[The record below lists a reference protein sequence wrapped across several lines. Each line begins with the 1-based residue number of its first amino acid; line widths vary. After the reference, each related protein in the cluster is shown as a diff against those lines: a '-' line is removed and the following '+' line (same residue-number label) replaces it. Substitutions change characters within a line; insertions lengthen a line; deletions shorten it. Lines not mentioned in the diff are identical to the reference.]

1 MSSLPQDY
9 VEEIQDM
16 IDASMDRHVKTSTY
30 ISASLGFTLP
40 ALYIEGLM
48 RLLGVIPPF
57 MGIDINVMSRK
68 MPTKR
73 G

>member
-16 IDASMDRHVKTSTY
+16 IDDSMDRHVKTSTY
-30 ISASLGFTLP
+30 ISASLGFTLL

-48 RLLGVIPPF
+48 RLLGFIPPF
-57 MGIDINVMSRK
+57 MGIDINVMS
-68 MPTKR
+68 
-73 G
+73 

>member
-16 IDASMDRHVKTSTY
+16 IDDSMDRHVKTSTY
-30 ISASLGFTLP
+30 ISASLGFTLL

-48 RLLGVIPPF
+48 RLLGFIPPF
-57 MGIDINVMSRK
+57 MGIDINLMS
-68 MPTKR
+68 
-73 G
+73 

>member
-16 IDASMDRHVKTSTY
+16 IDDSMDRHVKTSTY
-30 ISASLGFTLP
+30 ISASLGFTLL

-57 MGIDINVMSRK
+57 MGIDINVMS
-68 MPTKR
+68 
-73 G
+73 

>member
-16 IDASMDRHVKTSTY
+16 IDDAMNHHVKTSTI
-30 ISASLGFTLP
+30 ISAVLGFTLL
-40 ALYIEGLM
+40 ALYIEGLL

-57 MGIDINVMSRK
+57 MGIDISLMS
-68 MPTKR
+68 
-73 G
+73 

>member
-16 IDASMDRHVKTSTY
+16 IDDSMDRHVKTSTY
-30 ISASLGFTLP
+30 ISASLGFTLL

-48 RLLGVIPPF
+48 RLLGIIPPF
-57 MGIDINVMSRK
+57 MGIDINLMS
-68 MPTKR
+68 
-73 G
+73 

>member
-30 ISASLGFTLP
+30 ISASLGFTLL

-57 MGIDINVMSRK
+57 MGIDINVMS
-68 MPTKR
+68 
-73 G
+73 